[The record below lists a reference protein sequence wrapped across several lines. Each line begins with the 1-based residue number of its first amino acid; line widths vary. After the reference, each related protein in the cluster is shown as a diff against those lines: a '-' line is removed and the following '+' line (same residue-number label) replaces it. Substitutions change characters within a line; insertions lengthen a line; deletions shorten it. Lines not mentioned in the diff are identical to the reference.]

1 MNATGNAA
9 VAVTAALLGGWTVSC
24 APREPEAE
32 WTAARA
38 RMVREDIAG
47 RGVRDERVLQA
58 MRAVPRHEFVPADLR
73 RRAYDDRPLPIG
85 GGQTISQPYIVAAMT
100 ELARVGPNDVV
111 LEIGTGSGYQ
121 AAVLARLARQVYT
134 IEIRPDLAESARAR
148 LERLGYA
155 NVTVCTGD
163 GYQGW
168 PEHAPFDVIVVT
180 AAPDDLPPELIEQ
193 LKPGG
198 RMVVPVGPEDAVQSL
213 RRVEKDDSGAL
224 RERDVMPVRFVPMV
238 HPVPP
243 EGPITR

>member
-9 VAVTAALLGGWTVSC
+9 AAVTAALLGGWTVSC
-24 APREPEAE
+24 APRGPEAD
-32 WTAARA
+32 WAAARA

-58 MRAVPRHEFVPADLR
+58 MGAVPRHEFVPDDLR

-100 ELARVGPNDVV
+100 ELARVGPDDVA

-121 AAVLARLARQVYT
+121 AAVLARLARHVFT
-134 IEIRPDLAESARAR
+134 IEILPDLAASARAR
-148 LERLGYA
+148 LDRLGFT
-155 NVTVCTGD
+155 NVTVRAGD

-168 PEHAPFDVIVVT
+168 PERAPFDVIVVT
-180 AAPDDLPPELIEQ
+180 AAPDEIPPALLEQ

-213 RRVEKDDSGAL
+213 RLVEKDGDGVV

-238 HPVPP
+238 RP
-243 EGPITR
+243 